1 MNLSKQHVNH
11 LYFVEGKTVE
21 EIAKIAGITKQRMS
35 QLMQDWGFFTHKR
48 KAPICPWRPNHV
60 IYYRK
65 KTDDF
70 ICRRVST
77 RKRVRRTKGG
87 GKVESNQAN

>member
-1 MNLSKQHVNH
+1 MKLRKQHVQF
-11 LYFVEGKTVE
+11 LYFTEGQTVE
-21 EIAKIAGITKQRMS
+21 EIAETVGITKQRLS

-48 KAPICPWRPNHV
+48 KAPICPWCPNRV

-70 ICRRVST
+70 ICRRIS
-77 RKRVRRTKGG
+77 KRTKGG
-87 GKVESNQAN
+87 KKVESN

>member
-1 MNLSKQHVNH
+1 MKLTKEEIGK
-11 LYFVEGKTVE
+11 LYFHDGKSLA
-21 EIAKIAGITKQRMS
+21 EIGEMAGITKQRIS
-35 QLMQDWGFFTHKR
+35 QLMQEWGFFRSKR
-48 KAPICPWRPNHV
+48 EAPICPWRPNRV

-70 ICRRVST
+70 ICRRISST

-87 GKVESNQAN
+87 GQN

>member
-1 MNLSKQHVNH
+1 VKLTKEEIGT
-11 LYFVEGKTVE
+11 LYFHNGKSLA
-21 EIAKIAGITKQRMS
+21 EIGEMAGITKQRVS

-48 KAPICPWRPNHV
+48 KAPICPWRPNRV

-70 ICRRVST
+70 TCRRISKH
-77 RKRVRRTKGG
+77 KRVRRTKGG
-87 GKVESNQAN
+87 RKVESS

>member
-1 MNLSKQHVNH
+1 MKLTKHQVND

-21 EIAKIAGITKQRMS
+21 EIAKVVGITKQRLS
-35 QLMQDWGFFTHKR
+35 QLMQDWGFFTQKR
-48 KAPICPWRPNHV
+48 KAPVCPWRPNRV

-70 ICRRVST
+70 TCRLISK
-77 RKRVRRTKGG
+77 RKRARRTKGG
-87 GKVESNQAN
+87 RKS

>member
-1 MNLSKQHVNH
+1 MKLSKQHVQH
-11 LYFVEGKTVE
+11 LYFAEGQTVE
-21 EIAKIAGITKQRMS
+21 EIAKIAGITKQRLS

-48 KAPICPWRPNHV
+48 KAPICPWRPDRV
-60 IYYRK
+60 IFYRK

-87 GKVESNQAN
+87 RTS

>member
-1 MNLSKQHVNH
+1 MKLTKHQVQHF
-11 LYFVEGKTVE
+11 YFVEGQTVE

-35 QLMQDWGFFTHKR
+35 QLMQEWGGFFSRKR
-48 KAPICPWRPNHV
+48 TAPRCPWRPDRV
-60 IYYRK
+60 VFYRK
-65 KTDDF
+65 KTHDF

-87 GKVESNQAN
+87 GKS

>member
-1 MNLSKQHVNH
+1 MKLTKHQVND

-21 EIAKIAGITKQRMS
+21 EIAKMAGITKQRMS
-35 QLMQDWGFFTHKR
+35 QLMQDWGFFTQKR
-48 KAPICPWRPNHV
+48 KAPVCPWRPNRV

-70 ICRRVST
+70 TCRLISK
-77 RKRVRRTKGG
+77 RKRVRRTKRGR
-87 GKVESNQAN
+87 KS